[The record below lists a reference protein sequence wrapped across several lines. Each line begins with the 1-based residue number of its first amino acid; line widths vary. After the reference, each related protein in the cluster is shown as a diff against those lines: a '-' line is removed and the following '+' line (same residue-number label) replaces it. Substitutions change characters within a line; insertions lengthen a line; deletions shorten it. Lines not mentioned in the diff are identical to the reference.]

1 MELKNSFQVPVPP
14 EEAWPLLLDVQR
26 IAPCLPGAKL
36 TEVVDDNTFKG
47 RATVKVGPV
56 SLAFEGVANLVDV
69 DSEARTARLLA
80 KGNDPKGR
88 GAAQAET
95 RFALV
100 AEGTGTR
107 VDIVTDL
114 SLTGAVAQYGRGS
127 GLMQEVANQLIG
139 QFARNLEKQL
149 LSKPEEAEV
158 ASTGEAAGPGRAD
171 TQDNAISGISLL
183 FASLRSLIGGWW
195 RGLFGSRR

>member
-1 MELKNSFQVPVPP
+1 MELKNSFQVPAPP
-14 EEAWPLLLDVQR
+14 EQAWPLLLDVQR

-36 TEVVDDNTFKG
+36 TEVVDDSTFKG

-69 DSEARTARLLA
+69 DPRARTARLLA
-80 KGNDPKGR
+80 RGNDPKGR

-100 AEGTGTR
+100 PEGSGTR

-149 LSKPEEAEV
+149 LSTPEDGKP
-158 ASTGEAAGPGRAD
+158 ASTDATPGPGQAE

-183 FASLRSLIGGWW
+183 FASLRGMIAGWW
-195 RGLFGSRR
+195 RGLFGPRR

>member
-1 MELKNSFQVPVPP
+1 MELKNSFQVPAPP
-14 EEAWPLLLDVQR
+14 EQAWSLLLDVQR

-56 SLAFEGVANLVDV
+56 SLSFEGVANLVDV
-69 DSEARTARLLA
+69 DPEARTARLLA

-100 AEGTGTR
+100 PEGTGTR

-149 LSKPEEAEV
+149 LSKPEE
-158 ASTGEAAGPGRAD
+158 GEAASSDTATRPAPAE

-183 FASLRSLIGGWW
+183 LASLKGLIGGWW